1 MKIWT
6 VLAEAKETLVVFADN
21 EQDAADIAFRF
32 AEEALEKV
40 EPTLQKPVEIPP
52 GSQITGVGE
61 HCLVYHE
68 LNGDLP
74 LWEARQIS
82 AEEARKRAAEAEFR
96 RRQLDMF
103 KGEAISNA

>member
-6 VLAEAKETLVVFADN
+6 VLAEAKETLVVFAEN
-21 EQDAADIAFRF
+21 AKDATDIALRF
-32 AEEALEKV
+32 VEEALEKV
-40 EPTLQKPVEIPP
+40 EPTLHTPTEIPP
-52 GSQITGVGE
+52 GQQITGIGE

-68 LNGDLP
+68 RNGDIP

-82 AEEARKRAAEAEFR
+82 AEEAKKRAAEVEFR

-103 KGEAISNA
+103 KGEQSSNA